1 MQPMTQPRPVLA
13 FDQVTFGYGRIP
25 VLRELSLRIAPG
37 EFVAVIGANGSG
49 KSTLVRLGLG
59 LLRPTHG
66 TVRLFGTPVRDF
78 DDWGRVGYVPQR
90 ASAQAAVPVSVEEV
104 VRTGLAGRL
113 GLLGRPSRAQRE
125 RIEHVLDLLGLVAL
139 RRQPVSRLSG
149 GQQQRTLIAR
159 ALVTQPD
166 LLILDE
172 PTTGVDADARG
183 VLRESL
189 EHLVRIEG
197 VAVIYISHDPE
208 GFAGLAD
215 RVVEMRAG
223 RAVRCE
229 DPSRHGHAHVV
240 PEALPADRTD

>member
-1 MQPMTQPRPVLA
+1 MVTPVLD

-25 VLRELSLRIAPG
+25 VLRELSLRVAPA
-37 EFVAVIGANGSG
+37 EFLAVIGPNGSG
-49 KSTLVRLGLG
+49 KSTLIKLGLG

-66 TVRLFGTPVRDF
+66 TVRLFGSQVRTF

-90 ASAQAAVPVSVEEV
+90 ASARADVPVSVEEV
-104 VRTGLAGRL
+104 VRTGLAGRT
-113 GLLGRPSRAQRE
+113 GLFGRPTAEQRD
-125 RIEHVLDLLGLVAL
+125 RIEHVLDLLGLTSL
-139 RRQPVSRLSG
+139 RKEAITRLSG

-159 ALVTQPD
+159 ALATRPD

-172 PTTGVDADARG
+172 PTTGVDAGARG

-197 VAVIYISHDPE
+197 VAVVYISHDPE

-215 RVVEMRAG
+215 RVVELRAG
-223 RAVRCE
+223 KAIPCE
-229 DPSRHGHAHVV
+229 DPWEHVHAHAPAEVH
-240 PEALPADRTD
+240 EA